1 MPRYAAIDIGSN
13 SVRMLA
19 AEVLPGGET
28 QVLASE
34 REVTR
39 LGASVF
45 RTGMI
50 SDEAM
55 ASVCGVLSR
64 MAEVYRRFDVV
75 GARAVATAAV
85 RDASNSHYFLDLAS
99 EAIGVP
105 VEVISGQEEARLI
118 HLGVQSRWPHPR
130 HRVLIVDVGG
140 GSAEIVLSENGR
152 IQEAFSRP
160 LGAVRLTSVFLNSDP
175 PDPLQIRQLEQFID
189 EKLAAVYR
197 RIGHFRCDRM
207 IATSSTAAALVC
219 AANRIPR
226 ARRDEADRHRATQAQ
241 IRRLFQQLTERN
253 REQRMRI
260 PGIGPRRAE
269 IIVAGVAVLR
279 RIVEQFGLPSLYYST
294 AGVRD
299 GIIADLA
306 ARRVGSELLHLTREQ
321 RQTVEAMA
329 RRFAVP
335 IKHARHVAA
344 SALKL
349 FENLQ
354 QLHGLRPYYGKLLE
368 AACYLYDVGH
378 YINDTAHH
386 KHSQYIVEHSGLPS
400 FTDHERLLI
409 AMLCR
414 YHRKSMPNARH
425 LNFEALDA
433 EARRVVLNLIPIIRL
448 ADAMDRGKEQR
459 VRQFDCALRNGAVNV
474 TLRSEEDID
483 LEIWAARQAAPSFE
497 QVYGKP
503 LQVSRSRR

>member
-19 AEVLPGGET
+19 ADVLPGGEI
-28 QVLASE
+28 QILASD

-45 RTGMI
+45 RSGMI
-50 SDEAM
+50 SHEAM
-55 ASVCGVLSR
+55 GVVCGVLSR
-64 MAEVYRRFDVV
+64 MAEAYRRFDVIGV
-75 GARAVATAAV
+75 RAVATAAV
-85 RDASNSHYFLDLAS
+85 RDASNSRQFLELAS
-99 EAIGVP
+99 EAIGAP

-118 HLGVQSRWPHPR
+118 HLGVQSRWPHRR
-130 HRVLIVDVGG
+130 HRILLVDVGG

-175 PDPLQIRQLEQFID
+175 PDPTQLHQLEQFID
-189 EKLAAVYR
+189 EKLATVYR
-197 RIGHFRCDRM
+197 RIGNLECDRM

-226 ARRDEADRHRATQAQ
+226 ARRDEADRRRATRSQ
-241 IRRLFQQLTERN
+241 ISRLFRQLAEGSREERV
-253 REQRMRI
+253 RI

-269 IIVAGVAVLR
+269 IIVAGVAVLH
-279 RIVEQFGLPSLYYST
+279 RIVEQFRLPSLYYST

-306 ARRVGSELLHLTREQ
+306 ARRVGSQLLHLTKEQ

-344 SALKL
+344 LALRL
-349 FENLQ
+349 FESLQ
-354 QLHGLRPYYGKLLE
+354 QLHDLRPYHGKLLE

-409 AMLCR
+409 SMLCR
-414 YHRKSMPNARH
+414 YHRKAMPNARH
-425 LNFEALDA
+425 LNFEAL
-433 EARRVVLNLIPIIRL
+433 EADDRRVVLNLIPILRL

-459 VRQFDCALRNGAVNV
+459 VREFECVLRNGTVNV